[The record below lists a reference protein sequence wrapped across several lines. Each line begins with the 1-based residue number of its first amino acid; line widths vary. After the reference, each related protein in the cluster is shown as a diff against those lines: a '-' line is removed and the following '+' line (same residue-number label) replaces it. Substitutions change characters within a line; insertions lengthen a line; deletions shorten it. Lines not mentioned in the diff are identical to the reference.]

1 MTAKIILVTSLLGSL
16 AAILMWTPRSVR
28 AENISLSVSSSAHI
42 YNFATADFPGAA
54 RTLGYGSAG
63 GITVGIFSF
72 NPNSAGSLA
81 FTLHAGQYKAFSVP
95 GATGT
100 GPYAVNAN
108 GQIAGGYSDNS
119 NVAHGFVDTAG
130 TFTTIDY
137 PGAKSTI
144 ATDVNVSGQV
154 VGFWDD
160 AGGHERGFIDHG
172 GDFGFI
178 HFLRYERLH
187 VNANYQV
194 GVAAGHYDN
203 SRRPRLSYLHT
214 LTFPV

>member
-28 AENISLSVSSSAHI
+28 AENNSLSVSSSAHI

-63 GITVGIFSF
+63 GITVGVFSF

-81 FTLHAGQYKAFSVP
+81 FTLHAGQHKAFSVP

-100 GPYAVNAN
+100 VPYAVNAN

-130 TFTTIDY
+130 QFTTITFTRR
-137 PGAKSTI
+137 KNKNST
-144 ATDVNVSGQV
+144 TS
-154 VGFWDD
+154 
-160 AGGHERGFIDHG
+160 ES
-172 GDFGFI
+172 
-178 HFLRYERLH
+178 LH
-187 VNANYQV
+187 
-194 GVAAGHYDN
+194 
-203 SRRPRLSYLHT
+203 
-214 LTFPV
+214 

>member
-28 AENISLSVSSSAHI
+28 AENNSLSVSSSAHI

-81 FTLHAGQYKAFSVP
+81 FTFHAGQYKAFSVP

-100 GPYAVNAN
+100 VPYAVNAN

-119 NVAHGFVDTAG
+119 NVDHGLLYVSSALRI
-130 TFTTIDY
+130 IDV
-137 PGAKSTI
+137 PGAKSTDI
-144 ATDVNVSGQV
+144 THINNNNQFAGYFV
-154 VGFWDD
+154 D
-160 AGGHERGFIDHG
+160 ALGEIHGMTGH
-172 GDFGFI
+172 
-178 HFLRYERLH
+178 
-187 VNANYQV
+187 
-194 GVAAGHYDN
+194 
-203 SRRPRLSYLHT
+203 
-214 LTFPV
+214 